1 MLGKHNRGIS
11 IDKILIGMQILF
23 IIIPV
28 VIFFWGWTKWYIAIS
43 ASFVLLF
50 LGIRLYQ
57 GVKIDYDYS
66 IKKNIGFWTLSML
79 VIFLWVLFSGIGNFS
94 YQTGDYIVRNPMF
107 RDLYLYDWPIYY
119 DLSLQPDFVKSVLGN
134 SEGMATYVYYFAWW
148 LPIALISKITGCSES
163 LSNIFLLIWAV
174 LCLFLVFYCLVQY
187 LKKFSY
193 WVLATY
199 ILFAGMDAVMWII
212 RYMKFPTDHLEWWA
226 NYFQY
231 SANTTQIYWV
241 FNQSIPIWM
250 IVSML
255 LLQNKSKSKCGLSA
269 LAFAYSP
276 FATIGMI
283 PIAIGSIFN
292 GEDNEQSLSKKIVNA
307 LTFENI
313 AIPILI
319 LVVFG
324 SFYMQSSNSLGE
336 YGFIF
341 CLHPEFRTFTLYAI
355 FIFSEVLI
363 YFIAMGS
370 TARKFKFYWITLF
383 ELLTIPLFKA
393 GLWNDFCMRVS
404 IPALFLLMILILQ
417 TYFENQ
423 EHLRRRVIQV
433 LLIIGFITSL
443 SEINRNL
450 SGTLNLSEEEYI
462 NELVYSFGDM
472 QTDNEDQVWINM
484 NQYMP
489 RDFQN
494 SFFYRYIAKN

>member
-1 MLGKHNRGIS
+1 
-11 IDKILIGMQILF
+11 
-23 IIIPV
+23 
-28 VIFFWGWTKWYIAIS
+28 
-43 ASFVLLF
+43 
-50 LGIRLYQ
+50 
-57 GVKIDYDYS
+57 
-66 IKKNIGFWTLSML
+66 
-79 VIFLWVLFSGIGNFS
+79 
-94 YQTGDYIVRNPMF
+94 
-107 RDLYLYDWPIYY
+107 
-119 DLSLQPDFVKSVLGN
+119 
-134 SEGMATYVYYFAWW
+134 
-148 LPIALISKITGCSES
+148 
-163 LSNIFLLIWAV
+163 
-174 LCLFLVFYCLVQY
+174 
-187 LKKFSY
+187 
-193 WVLATY
+193 
-199 ILFAGMDAVMWII
+199 
-212 RYMKFPTDHLEWWA
+212 
-226 NYFQY
+226 
-231 SANTTQIYWV
+231 
-241 FNQSIPIWM
+241 
-250 IVSML
+250 ML

-404 IPALFLLMILILQ
+404 IPALFLLMILVLQ

-484 NQYMP
+484 NQYIP